1 MHVAKGAHGMQVS
14 GALLLGMQLCKHM
27 TTRVRVCVWGGA
39 RCGLCA
45 CGQVAVC
52 RYAYFGLGSS
62 VCDHVDVCEGQW

>member
-1 MHVAKGAHGMQVS
+1 MDVAKGAHGVRVS
-14 GALLLGMQLCKHM
+14 VALLLGVQLCKHM
-27 TTRVRVCVWGGA
+27 TTHVCVCVCVA

-52 RYAYFGLGSS
+52 CYVCFGLGSS